1 MRKVLVEA
9 RTVKTQPVRY
19 SRESSGS
26 ERKCMICM
34 DNPINTI
41 LLPCGHQV
49 SICVWVCECE
59 WVCGWVKSQ
68 FLLCKLSAYFL
79 KGQLLALK
87 KMDLMIQSL

>member
-49 SICVWVCECE
+49 SE
-59 WVCGWVKSQ
+59 WVGGVSTLNSCFESE
-68 FLLCKLSAYFL
+68 
-79 KGQLLALK
+79 LLA
-87 KMDLMIQSL
+87 S

>member
-49 SICVWVCECE
+49 SVCVWMGECVCECMC
-59 WVCGWVKSQ
+59 VGGCVGGSNLNSC
-68 FLLCKLSAYFL
+68 FAS
-79 KGQLLALK
+79 
-87 KMDLMIQSL
+87 